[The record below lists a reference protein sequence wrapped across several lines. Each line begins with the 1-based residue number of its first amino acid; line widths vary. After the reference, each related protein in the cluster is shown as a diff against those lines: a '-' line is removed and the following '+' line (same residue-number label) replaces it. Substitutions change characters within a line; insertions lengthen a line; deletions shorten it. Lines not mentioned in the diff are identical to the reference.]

1 MFSKFFK
8 TLLAFIN
15 KASAKI
21 VLASA
26 TVRSKKYKKDRI
38 GMRTMENQA
47 RNTDEIEIDVLEV
60 LYNLKKKLWIVLTVT
75 LLCGSIAGV
84 FAGVVMNPVYTSTSK
99 MLVLTKETTLSS
111 LADLQM
117 GSQLAHD
124 YRILIESRPVLE
136 KVLEDCGL
144 SGIMEYEQLR
154 KKMTIENL
162 DNSRILSISI
172 EDNDPEQAKLL
183 VDTIAN
189 ASADYIAA
197 SMEITPPKII
207 ENGEIPTEKS
217 SPSVMKFIL
226 VGTLV
231 GLLAMAG
238 TVTVQTILN
247 DTIQCEE
254 DIQKYLDVSA
264 LAVVPDKALEGKN
277 TGKGAKPK
285 KRKKKS
291 WN

>member
-8 TLLAFIN
+8 ALWEFIN

-21 VLASA
+21 FLASA
-26 TVRSKKYKKDRI
+26 TVRYKKYKKDRM

-47 RNTDEIEIDVLEV
+47 WNNDEIEIDLLEV
-60 LYNLKKKLWIVLTVT
+60 LSNLKRKLWLVLTVT

-84 FAGVVMNPVYTSTSK
+84 FAGVVMDPVYTSTSK

-117 GSQLAHD
+117 GSQLAQD

-136 KVLEDCGL
+136 KVLEKCGL
-144 SGIMEYEQLR
+144 DDIMEYEQLR
-154 KKMTIENL
+154 EKMTIENL
-162 DNSRILSISI
+162 NNSRILSISI
-172 EDNDPEQAKLL
+172 KDNDPEQAKLL
-183 VDTIAN
+183 VNTIAN
-189 ASADYIAA
+189 ASSDYIAA
-197 SMEITPPKII
+197 SMEITPPKVI

-226 VGTLV
+226 VGTLI
-231 GLLAMAG
+231 GLAVMAG
-238 TVTVQTILN
+238 AVTVQTILN
-247 DTIQCEE
+247 DTIQSEE

-264 LAVVPDKALEGKN
+264 LAVVPDKALEGRN
-277 TGKGAKPK
+277 AGKGAKTK
-285 KRKKKS
+285 KRKKK
-291 WN
+291 